1 MDYIVNFNP
10 IIIEDTNYEILAD
23 IEEKINRKIS
33 INEEEASCFLDN
45 LCYIARKKVNEDLND
60 YNLKC
65 DTFQTMF
72 YYYFKKLNCE
82 IINCMTQ
89 NVITDNIVGHSF
101 SLLKI
106 IIDGN
111 EKLILLD
118 PSYIQFFIKNRAS
131 KENYVMALDRINF
144 AILTPDPGYFIK
156 KDDMQKVNI
165 LLSKGY
171 IELNEDFA
179 QIYGD
184 SFLNTKRGYNDI
196 NVYKTIPGKVYL
208 NSFLKGNEKI
218 QNSEAALEELGLN
231 LELFKDRIDEK
242 KK

>member
-1 MDYIVNFNP
+1 MEYIVDFKP
-10 IIIEDTNYEILAD
+10 IIIENIDYDLLAL
-23 IEEKINRKIS
+23 IEEKINKKIS
-33 INEEEASCFLDN
+33 LSEEETKFFLDN
-45 LCYIARKKVNEDLND
+45 LCYIARKMVNEDLND
-60 YNLKC
+60 FNYKC

-89 NVITDNIVGHSF
+89 NVITDDIVGHSF
-101 SLLKI
+101 SILKLLVE
-106 IIDGN
+106 G
-111 EKLILLD
+111 EEELFLLD
-118 PSYIQFFIKNRAS
+118 PSYIQFFIRRRAS
-131 KENYVMALDRINF
+131 KENYIMTSDRINF

-156 KDDMQKVNI
+156 NDDMEKVNI
-165 LLSKGY
+165 LLNKGY
-171 IELNEDFA
+171 IKLNEDFA
-179 QIYGD
+179 QVYGD

-218 QNSEAALEELGLN
+218 QNSEEALEEFGLN
-231 LELFKDRIDEK
+231 MELFRDKIDEK